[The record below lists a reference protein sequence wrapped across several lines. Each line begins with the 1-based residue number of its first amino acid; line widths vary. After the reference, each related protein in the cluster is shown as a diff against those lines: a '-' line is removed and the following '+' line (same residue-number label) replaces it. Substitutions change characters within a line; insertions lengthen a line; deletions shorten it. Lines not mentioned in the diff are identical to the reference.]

1 MPADHPRPASAGGPR
16 LRRARPRRLPVV
28 LAAIALLAPACSL
41 INGADDAAPGE
52 PSATVAPISPA
63 TDGAAAAP
71 GPDGANPSFE
81 REPCPFEAPTGTEP
95 RCGTVAVPE
104 DWAAGTGTVTLAVA
118 VFPSTAP
125 SPAPDPVV
133 YLDGGPGGN
142 SLDAVRFL
150 TSDLLEPLQA
160 RGEVVFVDQRGVGHS
175 TPTLDCE
182 EVTAFTRQAEDDPTM
197 DDDEAAA
204 GLRAAL
210 TACRERL
217 VGQGVN
223 LAAYNTINNAHDIDA
238 VRRALGFPTW
248 NLLGISYGTRLGLEV
263 MRQHPEGVR
272 SVILDSVYPPEVDS
286 TKENPGT
293 FVAAYQKVVAA
304 CAQEPA
310 CAAAGDLAAR
320 YKAIV
325 AALDA
330 KPIQVEVRDF
340 LTSETDQV
348 WVDGSAII
356 DVVTQALYSP
366 EQFTDLPELVGELE
380 AGRTDALELFLSQ
393 NRTNEAFFSTGM
405 FFAVECNEEIAF
417 ADPAAVTAS
426 LPPDPFGHSDAFDYG
441 SNDGTL
447 AFSSCAAFQGDT
459 KPTPDPILNQ
469 PVTSDLPTLVMS
481 GQFDPVTPPAWAE
494 EAADDLT
501 QPWLISAPF
510 GAHGI
515 SPGECGMSVVRQFL
529 DDPDTVPNANCY
541 DTETLHFL
549 TGPDPAQVVLE
560 PVTYA
565 GPDGSATISTVA
577 PQGWSSG
584 GLDGDWSR
592 QSSFL
597 DPTELLQLGG
607 SGGQLLAASIEQFL
621 SETQKVTLSA
631 PETVD
636 GPGGSWQHRTARTD
650 SRAVEWYQAERN
662 GSTVLVL
669 LVATP
674 GEIDA
679 LTTAVLK
686 PALDKITVTG

>member
-1 MPADHPRPASAGGPR
+1 MPADHPRIAPGTRR
-16 LRRARPRRLPVV
+16 LRPHAARFRALPVV
-28 LAAIALLAPACSL
+28 LAAMALLAPACSL
-41 INGADDAAPGE
+41 IGGSDDAASVD
-52 PSATVAPISPA
+52 PSNTVAPVTPA
-63 TDGAAAAP
+63 TDGTGPAAA
-71 GPDGANPSFE
+71 DGANPTFT
-81 REPCPFEAPTGTEP
+81 RGTCPFDAPAGTEP
-95 RCGTVAVPE
+95 RCGTVTVPE
-104 DWAAGTGTVTLAVA
+104 DWAAGTGTVTLSVA
-118 VFPSTAP
+118 VFASTAD

-142 SLDAVRFL
+142 SLDAVQFL
-150 TSDLLEPLQA
+150 TTDLLEPLQA
-160 RGEVVFVDQRGVGHS
+160 RGDVVFFDQRGVGHS
-175 TPTLDCE
+175 TPTLDCA
-182 EVTAFTRQAEDDPTM
+182 EVTAFVRQAEDDPTM
-197 DDDEAAA
+197 DDDEASA
-204 GLRAAL
+204 GLDTALAA
-210 TACRERL
+210 CSQRL
-217 VGQGVN
+217 VGQGVD
-223 LAAYNTINNAHDIDA
+223 LAAYNTINNAHDVDA
-238 VRRALGFPTW
+238 VRRALGYETW

-272 SVILDSVYPPEVDS
+272 SVVLDSVYPPEVDS
-286 TKENPGT
+286 TKDNPST
-293 FVAAYQKVVAA
+293 FVAAYQQVVAA

-330 KPIQVEVRDF
+330 EPIQVEVRDF
-340 LTSETDQV
+340 LTAQTDQV

-380 AGRTDALELFLSQ
+380 QGRTDALELFLSQ

-417 ADPAAVTAS
+417 ADPAAVAAA
-426 LPPDPFGHSDAFDYG
+426 LPPDPFGHSDTFDYG
-441 SNDGTL
+441 SNDGSL
-447 AFSSCAAFQGDT
+447 AFSSCAAFNGDA

-481 GQFDPVTPPAWAE
+481 GQFDPVTPPSWAQS
-494 EAADDLT
+494 AADNLT
-501 QPWLISAPF
+501 QAWVISAPY

-549 TGPDPAQVVLE
+549 TGPDPGQVELE
-560 PVTYA
+560 PVTYT
-565 GPDGSATISTVA
+565 GPDGSTEISTVA
-577 PQGWSSG
+577 PKGWGSG

-597 DPTELLQLGG
+597 DPTELLQLAG
-607 SGGQLLAASIEQFL
+607 SGGPLLAASIEQFL

-636 GPGGSWQHRTARTD
+636 GPGGQWQHRTARTD
-650 SRAVEWYQAERN
+650 TRAVEWYQAERN
-662 GSTVLVL
+662 GTTVLVL
-669 LVATP
+669 LLATP
-674 GEIDA
+674 AEIDA
-679 LTTAVLK
+679 LTAAVLQ

>member
-1 MPADHPRPASAGGPR
+1 M
-16 LRRARPRRLPVV
+16 RRFRSLPVV
-28 LAAIALLAPACSL
+28 LAAVALLAPACSL
-41 INGADDAAPGE
+41 IDGNDDAAPAD
-52 PSATVAPISPA
+52 PAVTVAPITPGSDGTGSA
-63 TDGAAAAP
+63 AADGASP
-71 GPDGANPSFE
+71 TFE
-81 REPCPFEAPTGTEP
+81 RGTCPFDVPAGTEP

-104 DWAAGTGTVTLAVA
+104 DWAAGTGTVTLSVA
-118 VFPSTAP
+118 VFASTAD

-142 SLDAVRFL
+142 SLDAVQFL
-150 TSDLLEPLQA
+150 TTDLLEPLQA
-160 RGEVVFVDQRGVGHS
+160 RGDVVFFDQRGVGHS
-175 TPTLDCE
+175 TPTLDCT
-182 EVTAFTRQAEDDPTM
+182 EVTSFTRQAEDDPAM
-197 DDDEAAA
+197 DDDEVNAGFDDALAA
-204 GLRAAL
+204 
-210 TACRERL
+210 CHQRL

-223 LAAYNTINNAHDIDA
+223 LAAYNTINNAHDVDA
-238 VRRALGFPTW
+238 VRRALGYDTW

-263 MRQHPEGVR
+263 MRQHPDGVR
-272 SVILDSVYPPEVDS
+272 SVVLDSVYPPEVDS

-340 LTSETDQV
+340 LSGQTDQV
-348 WVDGSAII
+348 WVDGGAII

-380 AGRTDALELFLSQ
+380 QGRTDALELFLSQ
-393 NRTNEAFFSTGM
+393 SRTNEAFFSTGM

-417 ADPAAVTAS
+417 ADPAAVAAA

-441 SNDGTL
+441 SNDGLL
-447 AFSSCAAFQGDT
+447 AFSSCDAFNGDT
-459 KPTPDPILNQ
+459 QPTPDPILNQ
-469 PVTSDLPTLVMS
+469 PVSSDLPTLVMS
-481 GQFDPVTPPAWAE
+481 GQFDPVTPPAWAQS
-494 EAADDLT
+494 AADNLT
-501 QPWLISAPF
+501 QAWVVSAPY

-529 DDPDTVPNANCY
+529 DDPDTVPDANCY
-541 DTETLHFL
+541 DSETIHFL
-549 TGPDPAQVVLE
+549 TGPASGQVELE
-560 PVTYA
+560 PVTYT
-565 GPDGSATISTVA
+565 GPDGSTEISTVA
-577 PQGWSSG
+577 PKGWSSG

-597 DPTELLQLGG
+597 DPTELLQLAG
-607 SGGQLLAASIEQFL
+607 SGGPLLAASIEQFL

-636 GPGGSWQHRTARTD
+636 GPGGQWQHRTARTD
-650 SRAVEWYQAERN
+650 TRAVEWYQAERN
-662 GSTVLVL
+662 GVTVLVL
-669 LVATP
+669 LLATP
-674 GEIDA
+674 AEIDA
-679 LTTAVLK
+679 LTAAVLE